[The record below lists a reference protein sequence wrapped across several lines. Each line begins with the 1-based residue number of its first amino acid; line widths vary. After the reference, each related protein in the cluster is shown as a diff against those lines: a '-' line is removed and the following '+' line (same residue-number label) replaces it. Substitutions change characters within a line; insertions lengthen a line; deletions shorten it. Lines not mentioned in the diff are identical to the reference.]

1 MTPRGLSSDAHGPIT
16 QPVSKAGKTKVF
28 PVWGRV
34 GTLGQERFHED
45 LEALTRG
52 AVLSRGLGRSYG
64 DSSLPPH
71 SNPVAV
77 NTTLSDRI
85 LHFDRDT
92 GLLTAE
98 AGLSLYDLNWT
109 LLPER
114 WFTPVSPGTQY
125 VTLGGMVASDIH
137 GKNHHV
143 AGTFGRHVQSLR
155 VRLADDRVVE
165 CSRQELPDL
174 FLATLG
180 GMGLT
185 GHILEVTFRMRELP
199 TAWIWQET
207 ERIDNIDSFLVA
219 LKESAR
225 EWPMTVGWID
235 CLSVGAQM
243 GRGILMKG
251 RWAEP
256 EEAPARAP
264 RPRPQITFPL
274 ELPSGLLGRPVV
286 RAFNTLVFHQHP
298 HRVRR
303 GCIHPEPYFYPLDTV
318 RRWNRMYGSKGFA
331 QYQCVLPAG
340 GMPGNA
346 RRFLDLL
353 TGLGGASFLSV
364 IKDCGAEGDGIL
376 SFPMPG
382 ISVALDI
389 PMTARTQGI
398 IDSLNEFVIEEGGRI
413 YLCKDALTRAEHY
426 RAMDPRVDRFLE
438 IRRKYD
444 PTLRIKSAQSIRIFG
459 DPP

>member
-1 MTPRGLSSDAHGPIT
+1 M
-16 QPVSKAGKTKVF
+16 
-28 PVWGRV
+28 WGRV
-34 GTLGQERFHED
+34 GTEGQETRDEN
-45 LEALTRG
+45 LEALTKG
-52 AVLSRGLGRSYG
+52 AILSRGLGRSYG
-64 DSSLPPH
+64 DSSLPPSSH
-71 SNPVAV
+71 PVAV

-85 LHFDRDT
+85 LSFDHDT

-109 LLPER
+109 FLPQL

-143 AGTFGRHVQSLR
+143 AGTFGRHVQSLKM
-155 VRLADDRVVE
+155 RLADNSIVT
-165 CSRQELPDL
+165 CSRRELPDL

-185 GHILEVTFRMRELP
+185 GHILEVTFRMVQVP

-207 ERIDNIDSFLVA
+207 ERIGNIDKYLVA
-219 LKESAR
+219 LRESAVD
-225 EWPMTVGWID
+225 WPMTVGWID
-235 CLSVGAQM
+235 CLSVGAAM

-256 EEAPARAP
+256 DEAPARAP
-264 RPRPQITFPL
+264 RARPQITFPV
-274 ELPSGLLGRPVV
+274 ELPSGFLGRPLVKT
-286 RAFNTLVFHQHP
+286 FNTLFFHQH
-298 HRVRR
+298 RRRARR

-318 RRWNRMYGSKGFA
+318 HHWNRMYGRKGFA
-331 QYQCVLPAG
+331 QYQCVLPAA
-340 GMPGNA
+340 GMPDNA
-346 RRFLDLL
+346 RRFLDVL
-353 TGLGGASFLSV
+353 TSLGGASFLSV

-389 PMTARTQGI
+389 PMGDDTQHI
-398 IDSLNEFVIEEGGRI
+398 VDRLNEFVIDEGGRI
-413 YLCKDALTRAEHY
+413 YLSKDALTRAEHY

-444 PTLRIKSAQSIRIFG
+444 PDLRIRSAQSVRLFG
-459 DPP
+459 DPG

>member
-1 MTPRGLSSDAHGPIT
+1 MNSP
-16 QPVSKAGKTKVF
+16 KKKVL

-34 GTLGQERFHED
+34 GTEGQETRHEN
-45 LEALTRG
+45 LESLSRG

-64 DSSLPPH
+64 DSSLPPG
-71 SNPVAV
+71 SNPVAI

-85 LHFDRDT
+85 LRFDRDT

-98 AGLSLYDLNWT
+98 AGLSLHDLNWT
-109 LLPER
+109 LLQEN

-143 AGTFGRHVQSLR
+143 AGTFGRHVTSLKM
-155 VRLADDRVVE
+155 RLADDRIVT
-165 CSRQELPDL
+165 CSREKLPDL

-185 GHILEVTFRMRELP
+185 GHILEVTFRMVQVP
-199 TAWIWQET
+199 TPWIWQES
-207 ERIDNIDSFLVA
+207 ERIRDIDRFLVA

-225 EWPMTVGWID
+225 QWPMTVGWID
-235 CLSVGAQM
+235 CLSTGAAM
-243 GRGILMKG
+243 GRGILIKG

-256 EEAPARAP
+256 GEAPARAP
-264 RPRPQITFPL
+264 RPWPRITFPF
-274 ELPSGLLGRPVV
+274 ELPSGLLGRPAVK
-286 RAFNTLVFHQHP
+286 AFNTVFFHKHP
-298 HRVRR
+298 HRAKS
-303 GCIHPEPYFYPLDTV
+303 GCTHPEPYFYPLDTI
-318 RRWNRMYGSKGFA
+318 RSWNRMYGPKGFA
-331 QYQCVLPAG
+331 QYQCVLPAA
-340 GMPGNA
+340 GMPENA
-346 RRFLDLL
+346 RGFLNLL
-353 TGLGGASFLSV
+353 TRLGGASFLSV
-364 IKDCGAEGDGIL
+364 IKDCGPEGEGIL

-389 PMTARTQGI
+389 PMRHDTQAI
-398 IDSLNEFVIEEGGRI
+398 VDALNEFVIDQGGRI

-426 RAMDPRVDRFLE
+426 RAMDGRVDQFLA

-444 PTLRIKSAQSIRIFG
+444 PELRIRSAQSIRLFG
-459 DPP
+459 DPA